1 MQVSQPL
8 NGRLV
13 DLGLVV
19 IVATLVW
26 LGSKSLVS
34 KIDTVTKQATKGAGQ
49 ALSDFFAAYHG
60 WEPVT
65 LKPLMIRDFYLTA
78 DKRLTPDAE
87 KTLWKIDQYRPMLIE
102 LFGVQGGALKP
113 KYHDLTNVEITR
125 SNLK

>member
-1 MQVSQPL
+1 
-8 NGRLV
+8 LV
-13 DLGLVV
+13 DLGFVV
-19 IVATLVW
+19 
-26 LGSKSLVS
+26 LGGVIIWMLTQTISS

-113 KYHDLTNVEITR
+113 QYHDLTNVEITR